1 MKKIKYLIP
10 AVALMFGLASC
21 DNMDELYKDYRT
33 NYSIYSTKVK
43 NLSGQSGIG
52 RAVLSWTAPQD
63 VVAKG
68 IQISWNE
75 GEESIKFDELIETYS
90 VNDLAAGT
98 YTFEV
103 CTTDAH
109 GNLSLPLSVDVKV
122 YAAADIE
129 STMTR
134 PKFSVETT
142 DKYTHSLHISD
153 ISGTMNMWGGL
164 FEIEAVGPN
173 GEKVPLK
180 LNQEFNPFEK
190 KSGGYYS
197 RAITMDID
205 LGQELPYGEW
215 NISYKMNTYATS
227 FKTKLSG
234 VIYYTQICSDAYE
247 FTGEAVVNVE
257 DIVVPE
263 PEPEAPAEGEET
275 PAE

>member
-43 NLSGQSGIG
+43 NLSGQSGLG
-52 RAVLSWTAPQD
+52 RAVLAWTAPQD

-68 IQISWNE
+68 IHISWNE
-75 GEESIKFDELIETYS
+75 GEEFIKFDELIEEYS
-90 VNDLAAGT
+90 VGNLAAGT

-109 GNLSLPLSVDVKV
+109 GNLSLPLSIDVKV
-122 YAAADIE
+122 YGEDDFKN
-129 STMTR
+129 MTR
-134 PKFSVETT
+134 PKFSTSIAA
-142 DKYTHSLHISD
+142 DNTHTLHISD

-180 LNQEFNPFEK
+180 LSQEFNPFEK
-190 KSGGYYS
+190 KNSGYYS
-197 RAITMDID
+197 RAITMDIN
-205 LGQELPYGEW
+205 LGQALAGGQW
-215 NISYKMNTYATS
+215 NLTYKMNTYATT

-234 VIYYTQICSDAYE
+234 VIYYTKICYDPYE

-257 DIVVPE
+257 EIVIPE